1 MAYVSQEMK
10 ARIAPT
16 VKKICAKYGVKATLA
31 VRNHSSLVL
40 NIKSSK
46 IDFIANSNRVCGN
59 DHYQMAR
66 GFQPN
71 TSGYEDVNVYHY
83 KSHYDGKA
91 LEFLKE
97 IIPALQGPDYYD
109 ESDPMT
115 DYFNCSHYYRVNIGR
130 WDRPVIVEK

>member
-10 ARIAPT
+10 AKIAPV

-40 NIKSSK
+40 NIKASK

-59 DHYQMAR
+59 DHYHASN
-66 GFQPN
+66 GFKPN
-71 TSGYEDVNVYHY
+71 TSGYCDVNVYHY
-83 KSHYDGKA
+83 KSHYDGEA
-91 LEFLKE
+91 LKFLKE

-109 ESDPMT
+109 ETDLMT
-115 DYFNCSHYYRVNIGR
+115 DYFSCSHYYYINIGR
-130 WDRPVIVEK
+130 WDRPVVVE

>member
-10 ARIAPT
+10 AKIAPV

-31 VRNHSSLVL
+31 VRNHSTLIL

-59 DHYQMAR
+59 DHYQMSR
-66 GFQPN
+66 GFKPN
-71 TSGYEDVNVYHY
+71 TSGYDDVNTYHY